1 MKELI
6 VKGMQ
11 KVLDQQEVKVIEG
24 GFDENQRVMLAK
36 TIAEIHGVEL
46 KRINELINNN
56 LDEFEFGIDILDL
69 AMDVKTDQ
77 SLKDM
82 LLSLG
87 YTNRGITATLN
98 QNGNIYLLSEQGYF
112 ALVSL
117 MKTDKARKIRK
128 RLRREYFAM
137 REVINS
143 KDQLRANLL
152 LSIYNGGQVGIIAS
166 HKLAELEVE
175 EATKPLVETIQVLS
189 PMAKKYNIFIDNEG
203 LTDVNSLAKNLAIKN
218 LGRNN
223 FYKYLRS
230 KGLLQKDNCPY
241 QRYVN
246 DELFVL
252 KPAGS
257 YIVGEDTIQNYK
269 TYITTKGVNKII
281 DMLIEDQYLAS

>member
-6 VKGMQ
+6 IKGTQGFMG
-11 KVLDQQEVKVIEG
+11 KEIPVIEG
-24 GFDENQRVMLAK
+24 GFGEGQKVMLAK
-36 TIAEIHGVEL
+36 TIAEIHKTKVD
-46 KRINELINNN
+46 KVNELINNH
-56 LDEFEFGIDILDL
+56 LDEFEFGVDILNLKGNENFETL
-69 AMDVKTDQ
+69 AK
-77 SLKDM
+77 
-82 LLSLG
+82 G
-87 YTNRGITATLN
+87 NEIYTQNALN
-98 QNGNIYLLSEQGYF
+98 KAKYIYLLSEQGYML
-112 ALVSL
+112 LVGF
-117 MKTDKARKIRK
+117 MKTDKAKEIRK
-128 RLRREYFAM
+128 QLRREYFAM

-152 LSIYNGGQVGIIAS
+152 LSIYNGGQAGIIAS

-189 PMAKKYNIFIDNEG
+189 PMAEKYNIFIDNEG

-257 YIVGEDTIQNYK
+257 YIVGEDTIQN
-269 TYITTKGVNKII
+269 NFKINI
-281 DMLIEDQYLAS
+281 EMLINICYYLNIEINKGG

>member
-6 VKGMQ
+6 IKGI
-11 KVLDQQEVKVIEG
+11 QEFMGKEIPVIEG
-24 GFDENQRVMLAK
+24 GFGERQKVMLAK
-36 TIAEIHGVEL
+36 TIAEIHKTKVD
-46 KRINELINNN
+46 KVNELINNH
-56 LDEFEFGIDILDL
+56 LDEFEFGVDILNLKGNKNFETL
-69 AMDVKTDQ
+69 AK
-77 SLKDM
+77 
-82 LLSLG
+82 G
-87 YTNRGITATLN
+87 NEIYTQNALN
-98 QNGNIYLLSEQGYF
+98 KAKYIYLLSEQGYML
-112 ALVSL
+112 LVGF
-117 MKTDKARKIRK
+117 MKTDKAKEIRK
-128 RLRREYFAM
+128 QLRREYFAM

-152 LSIYNGGQVGIIAS
+152 LSIYNGGQAGIIAS

-175 EATKPLVETIQVLS
+175 EAMKPLVETIQVLS
-189 PMAKKYNIFIDNEG
+189 PMAEKYNIFIDNEG

-223 FYKYLRS
+223 FYKYLRN

-281 DMLIEDQYLAS
+281 DMLIEDQYLVS

>member
-1 MKELI
+1 VVDNMKELI
-6 VKGMQ
+6 IKGI
-11 KVLDQQEVKVIEG
+11 QEFMGKEIPVIEG
-24 GFDENQRVMLAK
+24 GFGERQKVMLAK
-36 TIAEIHGVEL
+36 TIAEIHKTKVD
-46 KRINELINNN
+46 KVNELINNH
-56 LDEFEFGIDILDL
+56 LDEFEFGVDILNLKGNKNFETL
-69 AMDVKTDQ
+69 AK
-77 SLKDM
+77 
-82 LLSLG
+82 G
-87 YTNRGITATLN
+87 NEIYTQNALN
-98 QNGNIYLLSEQGYF
+98 KAKYIYLLSEQGYML
-112 ALVSL
+112 LVGF
-117 MKTDKARKIRK
+117 MKTDKAKEIRK
-128 RLRREYFAM
+128 QLRREYFAM

-152 LSIYNGGQVGIIAS
+152 LSIYNGGQAGIIAS

-175 EATKPLVETIQVLS
+175 EAMKPLVETIQVLS
-189 PMAKKYNIFIDNEG
+189 PMAEKYNIFIDNEG

-223 FYKYLRS
+223 FYKYLRN

>member
-152 LSIYNGGQVGIIAS
+152 LSIYNGGQAGIIAS

-175 EATKPLVETIQVLS
+175 EAMKPLVETIQVLS
-189 PMAKKYNIFIDNEG
+189 PMAEKYNIFIDNEG

-223 FYKYLRS
+223 FYKYLRN
-230 KGLLQKDNCPY
+230 KGLLQKDNYPY

>member
-6 VKGMQ
+6 IKGT
-11 KVLDQQEVKVIEG
+11 QEFMEKEIPVIEG
-24 GFDENQRVMLAK
+24 GFGERQKVMLAK
-36 TIAEIHGVEL
+36 TIAEIHKTKVD
-46 KRINELINNN
+46 KVNELINNH
-56 LDEFEFGIDILDL
+56 LDEFEFGVDILNLKGNKNFETL
-69 AMDVKTDQ
+69 AK
-77 SLKDM
+77 
-82 LLSLG
+82 G
-87 YTNRGITATLN
+87 NEIYTQNALN
-98 QNGNIYLLSEQGYF
+98 KAKYIYLLSEQGYML
-112 ALVSL
+112 LVGF
-117 MKTDKARKIRK
+117 MKTDKAKEIRK
-128 RLRREYFAM
+128 QLRREYFAM

-152 LSIYNGGQVGIIAS
+152 LSIYNGGQAGIIAS

-175 EATKPLVETIQVLS
+175 EAMKPLVETIQVLS
-189 PMAKKYNIFIDNEG
+189 PMAEKYNIFIDNEG

-223 FYKYLRS
+223 FYKYLRN

-281 DMLIEDQYLAS
+281 DMLIEDQYLVS

>member
-6 VKGMQ
+6 IKGMQ

-69 AMDVKTDQ
+69 AMVVKTDQ

-82 LLSLG
+82 LLLLG

-137 REVINS
+137 REIINS
-143 KDQLRANLL
+143 NEQLKASLL
-152 LSIYNGGQVGIIAS
+152 LKAVESNGAESVIAIRDYTNIRI
-166 HKLAELEVE
+166 E
-175 EATKPLVETIQVLS
+175 EETKPLIEEIEKLS
-189 PMAKKYNIFIDNEG
+189 PLAERYNIFLDTEG
-203 LTDVNSLAKNLAIKN
+203 LTDISSLAKNLGIKG

-230 KGLLQKDNCPY
+230 KNLLMKDNQPY
-241 QRYVN
+241 QQYVN
-246 DELFVL
+246 QNLFVL
-252 KPAGS
+252 KPAGAFQ
-257 YIVGEDTIQNYK
+257 IGEDTIQNYGK
-269 TYITTKGVNKII
+269 
-281 DMLIEDQYLAS
+281 E

>member
-6 VKGMQ
+6 IKGT
-11 KVLDQQEVKVIEG
+11 QEFMGKEIPVIEG
-24 GFDENQRVMLAK
+24 GFGEGQKVMLAK
-36 TIAEIHGVEL
+36 TIAEIHKTKVD
-46 KRINELINNN
+46 KVNELINNH
-56 LDEFEFGIDILDL
+56 LDEFEFGIDILNLKGNENFETL
-69 AMDVKTDQ
+69 AK
-77 SLKDM
+77 
-82 LLSLG
+82 G
-87 YTNRGITATLN
+87 NEIYTQNALN
-98 QNGNIYLLSEQGYF
+98 KAKYIYLLSEQGYML
-112 ALVSL
+112 LVGF
-117 MKTDKARKIRK
+117 MKTDKAKEIRK
-128 RLRREYFAM
+128 QLRREYFAM

-143 KDQLRANLL
+143 KDQLKANLL
-152 LSIYNGGQVGIIAS
+152 LSIYNGGQAGIIAS

-175 EATKPLVETIQVLS
+175 EAMKPLVETIQVLS
-189 PMAKKYNIFIDNEG
+189 PMAEKYNIFIDNEG

-223 FYKYLRS
+223 FYKYLRN

-257 YIVGEDTIQNYK
+257 YIVGEDAIQNYK

>member
-1 MKELI
+1 M
-6 VKGMQ
+6 V
-11 KVLDQQEVKVIEG
+11 
-24 GFDENQRVMLAK
+24 GF
-36 TIAEIHGVEL
+36 
-46 KRINELINNN
+46 
-56 LDEFEFGIDILDL
+56 
-69 AMDVKTDQ
+69 
-77 SLKDM
+77 
-82 LLSLG
+82 
-87 YTNRGITATLN
+87 
-98 QNGNIYLLSEQGYF
+98 
-112 ALVSL
+112 
-117 MKTDKARKIRK
+117 MKTDKAKEIRK
-128 RLRREYFAM
+128 QLRREYFAM

-152 LSIYNGGQVGIIAS
+152 LSIYNGGQAGIIAS

-175 EATKPLVETIQVLS
+175 EAMKPLVETIQVLS
-189 PMAKKYNIFIDNEG
+189 PMAEKYNIFIDNEG

-223 FYKYLRS
+223 FYKYLRN

-281 DMLIEDQYLAS
+281 DMLIEDQYLVS

>member
-6 VKGMQ
+6 IKGTQGFMG
-11 KVLDQQEVKVIEG
+11 KEIPVIEG
-24 GFDENQRVMLAK
+24 GFGEGQKVMLAK
-36 TIAEIHGVEL
+36 TIAEIHKTKVD
-46 KRINELINNN
+46 KVNELINNH
-56 LDEFEFGIDILDL
+56 LDEFEFGVDILNLKGNENFETL
-69 AMDVKTDQ
+69 AK
-77 SLKDM
+77 
-82 LLSLG
+82 G
-87 YTNRGITATLN
+87 NEIYTQNALN
-98 QNGNIYLLSEQGYF
+98 KAKYIYLLSEQGYML
-112 ALVSL
+112 LVGF
-117 MKTDKARKIRK
+117 MKTDKAKEIRK
-128 RLRREYFAM
+128 QLRREYFAM

-152 LSIYNGGQVGIIAS
+152 LSIYNGGQAGIIAS

-175 EATKPLVETIQVLS
+175 EAMKPLVETIQVLS
-189 PMAKKYNIFIDNEG
+189 PMAEKYNIFIDNEG

-230 KGLLQKDNCPY
+230 KGLLQKDNYPY

>member
-1 MKELI
+1 MNELT
-6 VKGMQ
+6 VKGTQ
-11 KVLDQQEVKVIEG
+11 KFMGKEIPIIEG
-24 GFDENQRVMLAK
+24 GFGKGQKVMLAK
-36 TIAEIHGVEL
+36 TIAEIHKTKVD
-46 KRINELINNN
+46 KVNELINNH
-56 LDEFEFGIDILDL
+56 LDEFEFGVDILNLKGNENFETL
-69 AMDVKTDQ
+69 AK
-77 SLKDM
+77 
-82 LLSLG
+82 G
-87 YTNRGITATLN
+87 NEIYTQNALN
-98 QNGNIYLLSEQGYF
+98 KAKYIYLLSEQGYML
-112 ALVSL
+112 LVGF
-117 MKTDKARKIRK
+117 MKTDKAKEIRK
-128 RLRREYFAM
+128 QLRREYFAM

-152 LSIYNGGQVGIIAS
+152 LSIYNGGQAGIIAS

-175 EATKPLVETIQVLS
+175 EAMKPLVETIQVLS
-189 PMAKKYNIFIDNEG
+189 PMAEKYNIFIDNEG

-230 KGLLQKDNCPY
+230 KGLLQKDNYPY

>member
-1 MKELI
+1 
-6 VKGMQ
+6 
-11 KVLDQQEVKVIEG
+11 
-24 GFDENQRVMLAK
+24 MLAK
-36 TIAEIHGVEL
+36 TIAEIHKTKVD
-46 KRINELINNN
+46 KVNELINNH
-56 LDEFEFGIDILDL
+56 LDEFEFGVDILNLKGNENFETL
-69 AMDVKTDQ
+69 AK
-77 SLKDM
+77 
-82 LLSLG
+82 G
-87 YTNRGITATLN
+87 NEIYTQNALN
-98 QNGNIYLLSEQGYF
+98 KAKYIYLLSEQGYML
-112 ALVSL
+112 LVGF
-117 MKTDKARKIRK
+117 MKTDKAKEIRK
-128 RLRREYFAM
+128 QLRREYFAM

-152 LSIYNGGQVGIIAS
+152 LSIYNGGQAGIIAS

-175 EATKPLVETIQVLS
+175 EAMKPLVETIQVLS
-189 PMAKKYNIFIDNEG
+189 PMAEKYNIFIDNEG